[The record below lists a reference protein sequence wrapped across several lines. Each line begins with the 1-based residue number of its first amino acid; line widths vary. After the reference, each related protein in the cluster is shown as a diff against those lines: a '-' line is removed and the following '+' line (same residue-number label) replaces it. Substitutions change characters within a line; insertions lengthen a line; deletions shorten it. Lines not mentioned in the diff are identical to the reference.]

1 MDCVVLRN
9 AEQSPATQSIVANIA
24 TPNFMIDA
32 LNSFLAVASS
42 SSFSQVAKT
51 QAVAVSSVTRK
62 IDWLEA
68 EIGTRLFHR
77 SSRRVMLTDAG
88 EQFVPRARNI
98 LAELAQAKDALA
110 SINADPRGVMTVTA
124 PTIFGR
130 RHLAQAVASFL
141 ERYPMIEVD
150 LHVSDTLV
158 DLAEQRVDVAIRIG
172 RLVDSDLLATRLA
185 TLRPLVCA
193 SPAYLSRRGR
203 PATPEALVD
212 HDCITVVTPALAGPA
227 WRFAGIR
234 RGAALPVS
242 GKLRTDDKDC
252 ALQAALAGIG
262 IAHLA
267 SWVVS
272 DDIVAGRLVPL
283 FPEARSPEPEAL
295 PTIHALRMPGR
306 SYEAKARLFI
316 AHLRETIGETP
327 YWDVAIDGMGQPAR
341 PARARA

>member
-1 MDCVVLRN
+1 
-9 AEQSPATQSIVANIA
+9 
-24 TPNFMIDA
+24 MIDA

-42 SSFSQVAKT
+42 NSFSQVAKA
-51 QAVAVSSVTRK
+51 QAVAVSSVTRR

-68 EIGTRLFHR
+68 EIGARLFHR

-88 EQFVPRARNI
+88 EQFLPRARNI
-98 LAELAQAKDALA
+98 LAEMAQAKDALA
-110 SINADPRGVMTVTA
+110 SINADPRGLMTVTA

-130 RHLAQAVASFL
+130 RHLAPAVASFL

-172 RLVDSDLLATRLA
+172 VLADSDLVATRLA

-193 SPAYLSRRGR
+193 SPAYLARHGR
-203 PATPEALVD
+203 PATPQDLLG
-212 HDCITVVTPALAGPA
+212 HDCITVATPALAGPA
-227 WRFAGIR
+227 WRFAGIQ
-234 RGAALPVS
+234 RGAALPVH

-267 SWVVS
+267 SWVAS
-272 DDIVAGRLVPL
+272 EDIVAGRLVAL
-283 FPEARSPEPEAL
+283 FPDAQPPEPKAL
-295 PTIHALRMPGR
+295 PAIHAVRMPGR
-306 SYEAKARLFI
+306 SSEAKARLFI
-316 AHLRETIGETP
+316 EHLREEIGATP
-327 YWDVAIDGMGQPAR
+327 YWDAAIDRLHAPRSAG
-341 PARARA
+341 RARTRR

>member
-1 MDCVVLRN
+1 
-9 AEQSPATQSIVANIA
+9 
-24 TPNFMIDA
+24 MIDA
-32 LNSFLAVASS
+32 LHSFLAVASTN
-42 SSFSQVAKT
+42 SFSQVAKA

-88 EQFVPRARNI
+88 EQFLPRARNI

-110 SINADPRGVMTVTA
+110 SINADPRGPMTITA

-150 LHVSDTLV
+150 LHVADTLV

-172 RLVDSDLLATRLA
+172 VLPDSDLLATRLA

-193 SPAYLSRRGR
+193 SPAYLARRGR
-203 PATPEALVD
+203 PAAPEDLVQ
-212 HDCITVVTPALAGPA
+212 HDCITPSTPSQGGPA
-227 WRFAGIR
+227 WRFAGVH
-234 RGAALPVS
+234 RGAALPVR
-242 GKLRTDDKDC
+242 GPLRTDDKDV

-262 IAHLA
+262 IVHLA

-272 DDIVAGRLVPL
+272 EDIVAGRLVRL
-283 FPEARSPEPEAL
+283 FPDATSPDPHAL
-295 PTIHALRMPGR
+295 PAIHAVRMPGR
-306 SYEAKARLFI
+306 SSEAKARLFI
-316 AHLRETIGETP
+316 AHLRETIGEPP
-327 YWDVAIDGMGQPAR
+327 YWDAAIDCLRP
-341 PARARA
+341 PARARGRVTRARATA

>member
-1 MDCVVLRN
+1 
-9 AEQSPATQSIVANIA
+9 
-24 TPNFMIDA
+24 MIDA
-32 LNSFLAVASS
+32 LHSFLAVASA
-42 SSFSQVAKT
+42 SSFSQVAK
-51 QAVAVSSVTRK
+51 ARSVAVSSVTRK

-77 SSRRVMLTDAG
+77 SSRRVLLTDAG
-88 EQFVPRARNI
+88 EQFVPRARSI

-110 SINADPRGVMTVTA
+110 SINADPRGRMTITA

-130 RHLAQAVASFL
+130 RHLAPAVASFL

-150 LHVSDTLV
+150 LHVGDALV

-172 RLVDSDLLATRLA
+172 RLVDSDLVATDLA

-193 SPAYLSRRGR
+193 SPAYIERHGR
-203 PATPEALVD
+203 PAAPEALLE
-212 HDCITVVTPALAGPA
+212 HDCITVITSALAGPA

-234 RGAALPVS
+234 RGAALPVK

-272 DDIVAGRLVPL
+272 DDIIADRLVPL
-283 FPEARSPEPEAL
+283 FPDARCPDTVVL

-316 AHLRETIGETP
+316 AHLREQIGEVP
-327 YWDVAIDGMGQPAR
+327 YWDAAIDGTKGSGTKGSGTAGQRLPGR
-341 PARARA
+341 R